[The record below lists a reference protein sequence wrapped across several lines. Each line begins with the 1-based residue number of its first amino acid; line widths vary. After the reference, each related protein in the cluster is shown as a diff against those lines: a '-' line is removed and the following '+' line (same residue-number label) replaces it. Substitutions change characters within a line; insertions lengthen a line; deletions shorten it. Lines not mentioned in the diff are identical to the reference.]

1 MTDWATISSLATAG
15 STLVLAIATFASVR
29 SGQRAART
37 AERSLL
43 AGLRPLLVSSRVQDL
58 EQKVTFV
65 DQHWVHT
72 PGGGATAES
81 TDEAI
86 YLSMSL
92 RNIGDGIAVLHGW
105 VIHPEQMA
113 GDRPHPPVS
122 EFRRLTRDIYV
133 PSGDVGFWQGALRD
147 PLEEQFTAVR
157 KAIADRTLL
166 TVDLLY
172 GDYEGG
178 QRVISRFSLLPR
190 QDGARLAAP
199 SRHWNVDRGD
209 PR

>member
-1 MTDWATISSLATAG
+1 
-15 STLVLAIATFASVR
+15 
-29 SGQRAART
+29 
-37 AERSLL
+37 LL

-72 PGGGATAES
+72 PGGGATAET
-81 TDEAI
+81 TDEVI

-92 RNIGDGIAVLHGW
+92 RNVGDGIAVLHGW
-105 VIHPEQMA
+105 VIHPEQMT

-133 PSGDVGFWQGALRD
+133 PAGDVGFWQGTLRD

-157 KAIADRTLL
+157 KAIEDRTLL

-190 QDGARLAAP
+190 QDGAWLTVP

>member
-1 MTDWATISSLATAG
+1 M
-15 STLVLAIATFASVR
+15 
-29 SGQRAART
+29 
-37 AERSLL
+37 
-43 AGLRPLLVSSRVQDL
+43 QDL

-92 RNIGDGIAVLHGW
+92 RNVGDGIAVLHGW
-105 VIHPEQMA
+105 VIHPEQMT

-122 EFRRLTRDIYV
+122 EFRRLTRDIY
-133 PSGDVGFWQGALRD
+133 
-147 PLEEQFTAVR
+147 
-157 KAIADRTLL
+157 
-166 TVDLLY
+166 
-172 GDYEGG
+172 YEGG

-190 QDGARLAAP
+190 QDGAWLAVP

>member
-15 STLVLAIATFASVR
+15 GTLVLAIATFASVR
-29 SGQRAART
+29 SGNRAART

-92 RNIGDGIAVLHGW
+92 RNVGDGIAVLHGW
-105 VIHPEQMA
+105 VIHPEQMT

-122 EFRRLTRDIYV
+122 EFRRLTRDIY
-133 PSGDVGFWQGALRD
+133 
-147 PLEEQFTAVR
+147 
-157 KAIADRTLL
+157 
-166 TVDLLY
+166 
-172 GDYEGG
+172 YEGG

-190 QDGARLAAP
+190 QDGAWLAVP